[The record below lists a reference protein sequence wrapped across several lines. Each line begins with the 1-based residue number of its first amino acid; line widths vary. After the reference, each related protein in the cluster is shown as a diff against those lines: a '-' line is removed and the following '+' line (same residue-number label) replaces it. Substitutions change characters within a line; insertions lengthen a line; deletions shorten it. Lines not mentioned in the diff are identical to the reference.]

1 MQLQQLEQQ
10 LSSLQSN
17 LQSKEDTILK
27 KSVKQ
32 EKETNV
38 EVGYHEKR
46 LDGLMKYLKRTKSAI
61 EARRKRK
68 NEKLPKL
75 VLEEISPNEKTS
87 TVTVKQLIEFINE
100 LKTFKPEKLYK
111 KQFKID
117 DAMQNTLIQLDDKSL
132 NDKQK
137 MKVVQGS
144 LLRCSFWQLIDD
156 LLLKG
161 RRGIEY
167 EKKLG
172 KPVRR
177 TIVMSTEESIQAQ
190 KKHEEV

>member
-117 DAMQNTLIQLDDKSL
+117 DAMQNTLNQLGDKSL

-144 LLRCSFWQLIDD
+144 LLRCSFW
-156 LLLKG
+156 
-161 RRGIEY
+161 
-167 EKKLG
+167 
-172 KPVRR
+172 
-177 TIVMSTEESIQAQ
+177 
-190 KKHEEV
+190 